1 MKAPFPPPTWESKF
15 SVVRSMAIAFARPAS
30 ANAATAARES
40 LTDGIVCFVL
50 VDLSVRVR
58 RRDRRVRE

>member
-1 MKAPFPPPTWESKF
+1 
-15 SVVRSMAIAFARPAS
+15 MAMAFAPPAS
-30 ANAATAARES
+30 AKAATAARES

-50 VDLSVRVR
+50 VNLSASVR